1 MSVRIAKLSRL
12 LSNAF
17 LISTTYLGSGN
28 WMRVNH
34 DLIMFSTATTTD
46 QISSILLVTE
56 RGFSRWFIV
65 EFLEGVWGTQSPEC
79 IKKKSNGNEHCEF
92 IVDQLVSILK

>member
-1 MSVRIAKLSRL
+1 
-12 LSNAF
+12 
-17 LISTTYLGSGN
+17 
-28 WMRVNH
+28 MRVNH

-65 EFLEGVWGTQSPEC
+65 EFLEGVWGTQSPSVLRGREA
-79 IKKKSNGNEHCEF
+79 IMSDEHCEF